1 MEGFSGSVSELQL
14 KLQSTEILQ
23 TIAKPAAW
31 ADVETWGNTMTLM
44 LNKAKRQRN
53 ALKSHYLTLLCTP
66 LLTSTLLGSRS
77 KPLCHAGGKGQRQQT
92 HTSPLSSARAL
103 AAEEAAHA
111 LDATVFVVETVLG
124 GRGDGGFAQQKAS
137 ALEEWTGSCSNP
149 PSVALL
155 TALSS
160 LLLTYL
166 HHLELFA
173 PLAVSLSF
181 CIPPCVRTQLC
192 PAETFQ

>member
-1 MEGFSGSVSELQL
+1 MS
-14 KLQSTEILQ
+14 
-23 TIAKPAAW
+23 
-31 ADVETWGNTMTLM
+31 AD
-44 LNKAKRQRN
+44 
-53 ALKSHYLTLLCTP
+53 
-66 LLTSTLLGSRS
+66 
-77 KPLCHAGGKGQRQQT
+77 T
-92 HTSPLSSARAL
+92 HLSSARAL

-111 LDATVFVVETVLG
+111 LDAAVFVVETVPG
-124 GRGDGGFAQQKAS
+124 GRGDEGLAQQKAS
-137 ALEEWTGSCSNP
+137 APEEWTGSCSNP

-192 PAETFQ
+192 AAETFQWQGTRWDFLVFGGPEEQIRRKQPEKRDAAAVLG